1 MTPTSFVPGQRWFS
15 TAEPELGLG
24 TVMRLAGRSVQI
36 VFTGTGVVRQYAF
49 ESAPL
54 ARAEFR
60 VGDTVR
66 VDGREWLVEGVEQA
80 AGLIS
85 YSAAGQSFHEGQL
98 DAQQPVSQADARLV
112 SGRLDRSDQFDFRHE
127 LLRRRAEAQR
137 HPGWG
142 VLAARIDV
150 IAHQLRVAEVA
161 AERRPPRLLLADE
174 VGLGK
179 TIEAGLVIAQQMAAG
194 RAARVLVLV
203 PESLVHQWF
212 VELRRRFNL
221 DFSIF
226 DEERCESI
234 EMAGDGRNPFED
246 EQGVIAA
253 TRWLAHDSKRA
264 AQVLEAGWDLIVID
278 EAHHL
283 AWEPDAP
290 SAEYAL
296 AQALTARI
304 PGAILLTATPE
315 QLGLGGHFARLR
327 LLDPARYRDLADFE
341 NETAR
346 FVALS
351 ATVEKLL
358 DGAPLDDADSAA
370 LRTMFDLPL
379 RSRRGTEGDAPDAQH
394 PVEEPASLARRS
406 ILPNPPSG
414 KEGDVLPALLERI
427 ANGDAAATHKLVDIL
442 IDRHGTGRV
451 MIRNRRAAVG
461 GFPQRVRHLRS
472 IDTEVHD
479 PALDGRLLAEFLAD
493 AGVPGHL
500 EPEYDYGHDPR
511 LDWLLETLDA
521 LAPHKV
527 LVLCRS
533 RAKVQ
538 ALEDA
543 LRTRSGVALARFH
556 EDMNLLQRDRNA
568 AYFAQP
574 DGARLLIASEIGAE
588 GRNFQFAQ
596 HVLLWD
602 LPLDPD
608 MLEQRIGRL
617 DRIGQRGDV
626 NIHVAA
632 VAGSAQ
638 DVLLRW
644 YDEGLDAFTRV
655 CADGRELMRLF
666 AQRLLELVH
675 DYGPGEARDAQF
687 TILLDDTRRE
697 HARLTD
703 LIARGRDRLLEL
715 ASRRGADQSLLRDA
729 LARDDRF
736 AASDDFAWRLLEQ
749 FGVQHETL
757 EPDVVLLDPEY
768 LTLDAFEEFKAGPRQ
783 ATLDRATALSRDDL
797 LYLRDDHPMLR
808 SAGDLLLS
816 SETGNAA
823 CLIDDALPPRSVLLE
838 AVFVLEC
845 VAQRQ
850 LNVTRYLPP
859 LPIRTVVDTRMAER
873 ADFQP
878 SARALQRAG
887 ERPIDLTRHRKILN
901 TLVPPMLDAA
911 RRLATH
917 HAEAT
922 IAQALAD
929 AQTLLGEEIARLE
942 ALAQVN
948 PAVHPEEIVA
958 LSEERDALRA
968 AIPDARLRLDALRL
982 VASPDFLGL
991 RG

>member
-1 MTPTSFVPGQRWFS
+1 MNQTSFVPGQRWFS

-60 VGDTVR
+60 VGDAVR
-66 VDGREWLVEGVEQA
+66 IDGQEHQVEAVAQA
-80 AGLIS
+80 DGLIS
-85 YSAAGQSFHEGQL
+85 YTAAGQCFHEGQL
-98 DAQQPVSQADARLV
+98 DAQQPVSQADARLI

-127 LLRRRAEAQR
+127 LLRRRADAQR

-142 VLAARIDV
+142 VLASRIDV
-150 IAHQLRVAEVA
+150 IPHQLRVAEVA

-179 TIEAGLVIAQQMAAG
+179 TIEAGLIIAQQMAAG

-221 DFSIF
+221 DFAIF

-234 EMAGDGRNPFED
+234 EMGGDGRNPFED

-253 TRWLAHDSKRA
+253 TRWLAHDRKRA
-264 AQVLEAGWDLIVID
+264 AQVLDAGWDLIVID

-290 SAEYAL
+290 SPEYTL

-341 NETAR
+341 AETAR

-351 ATVEKLL
+351 TTVEKLL
-358 DGAPLDDADSAA
+358 DATALDAADIAA
-370 LRTMFDLPL
+370 LEDLL
-379 RSRRGTEGDAPDAQH
+379 GEDAA
-394 PVEEPASLARRS
+394 L
-406 ILPNPPSG
+406 
-414 KEGDVLPALLERI
+414 LPALLERI
-427 ANGDAAATHKLVDIL
+427 AKGDASATQRLVDIL

-461 GFPQRVRHLRS
+461 GFPQRVRHLHC
-472 IDTEVHD
+472 IETEEHD
-479 PALDGRLLAEFLAD
+479 PALDGRLMAEFLAD

-500 EPEYDYGHDPR
+500 EPEHDYNHDPR
-511 LDWLLETLDA
+511 MDWLVQTLDT
-521 LAPHKV
+521 LAPQKV

-543 LRTRSGVALARFH
+543 LRTRSGIALARFH

-568 AYFAQP
+568 AFFAQP

-596 HVLLWD
+596 HLVLWD
-602 LPLDPD
+602 MPLDPD
-608 MLEQRIGRL
+608 VLEQRIGRL

-626 NIHVAA
+626 NIHAVA

-666 AQRLLELVH
+666 ADRLLALVA
-675 DYGPGEARDAQF
+675 DYGAGEARDAVF
-687 TILLDDTRRE
+687 ATLLDDTRRE
-697 HARLTD
+697 HARLTE

-715 ASRRGADQSLLRDA
+715 ASRRGADQSILRDA

-736 AASDDFAWRLLEQ
+736 SAIDDFAWRLLEQ

-757 EPDVVLLDPEY
+757 EPNVVLLDPEY
-768 LTLDAFEEFKAGPRQ
+768 LTLDAFEEFKSGPRQ

-797 LYLRDDHPMLR
+797 LYLRDDHPMLQ
-808 SAGDLLLS
+808 SAQDLLLS
-816 SETGNAA
+816 AETGNAA
-823 CLIDDALPPRSVLLE
+823 CLIDDGLPPRCVLLE

-850 LNVTRYLPP
+850 LNISRYLPP

-873 ADFQP
+873 SDFQP

-901 TLVPPMLDAA
+901 TLVPPMLEAT
-911 RRLATH
+911 RRIATRQ
-917 HAEAT
+917 AETT

-929 AQTLLGEEIARLE
+929 AENLLGDEITRLE
-942 ALAQVN
+942 ALARVN
-948 PAVHPEEIVA
+948 PAIHPEEIAA
-958 LSEERDALRA
+958 LAQERDALRTA
-968 AIPDARLRLDALRL
+968 LPDARLRLDALRL
-982 VASPDFLGL
+982 VASPDFMAL